1 MAPLL
6 ERVSRTL
13 CEICIPK
20 VFIVSSSV
28 LTAPGTCWLRQT
40 ISVFAA
46 RVWKSV
52 IPSCQSTEMNQLR
65 EKMQNFLNQCE
76 NYVTNEEKSD
86 KIVYKHKCIYVR
98 PVSAQ

>member
-6 ERVSRTL
+6 ERVSRTP

-20 VFIVSSSV
+20 VLIVSSSV
-28 LTAPGTCWLRQT
+28 LTVPGTCWFRQT

-52 IPSCQSTEMNQLR
+52 IPSCQSTEINQLR
-65 EKMQNFLNQCE
+65 EKMQQLFNQCK
-76 NYVTNEEKSD
+76 NYVTNKEKLD